1 MSHEDGANKSLVLCM
16 SNPDS
21 EFRALQLLRV
31 LERSS
36 QVSQRALAD
45 EIGLSVSRTNYVL
58 RALIEKGCVKAENF
72 SQSPNK
78 LGYLYLLTPAGVI
91 EKMKLTRRF
100 LIRKQ
105 EEYDALAEEI
115 AELEAE
121 LSG

>member
-1 MSHEDGANKSLVLCM
+1 MP
-16 SNPDS
+16 NPDT

-31 LERSS
+31 LERCSN
-36 QVSQRALAD
+36 VSQRELAN
-45 EIGLSVSRTNYVL
+45 EIGLSVSRTNHVL
-58 RALIEKGCVKAENF
+58 RTLVEKGWVKAENF

-91 EKMKLTRRF
+91 EKMKLVRRF

-121 LSG
+121 LSEKEL